1 VVKGVK
7 GVREIQNDVVIH
19 CKTQRP
25 DLEIK
30 REIEERLKNNVW
42 VDDGLI
48 KVQVDDGEVALGGT
62 AGSLAEKRRAYSLSW
77 LSGVRQVRD
86 EDLKVEW
93 WARDRMRKES
103 KYTIKNDKEIEEAVN
118 DALLYD
124 PRIFSFDVE
133 PNVDNGVVTLT
144 GTVNNLQAKRAAES
158 DARNTVG
165 VLRVVNRL
173 KVRPVEMVPDEEIT
187 AAVRDALL
195 VDPIVERYE
204 IDVSV
209 VNGKVYLSGMIDSK
223 YEKRRAEETVA
234 RQLGVVEVQNN
245 LLTEYLW
252 EPKSDWAIRED
263 IETKFRWNPFI
274 DPNDIT
280 VTVVDGYVT
289 LTGQVDMFLESK
301 LAVENAFEGGART
314 VDNDLEVRF
323 DYGLPQPGYH
333 YEAPYWPD
341 PWLHGGMGLYWQK
354 QKGG

>member
-1 VVKGVK
+1 
-7 GVREIQNDVVIH
+7 
-19 CKTQRP
+19 
-25 DLEIK
+25 
-30 REIEERLKNNVW
+30 
-42 VDDGLI
+42 
-48 KVQVDDGEVALGGT
+48 
-62 AGSLAEKRRAYSLSW
+62 
-77 LSGVRQVRD
+77 
-86 EDLKVEW
+86 
-93 WARDRMRKES
+93 
-103 KYTIKNDKEIEEAVN
+103 VN